1 MPFLQIKQRID
12 DHRPGRAVEIARG
25 FVRQQDLRARRRRP
39 RQRHPLL
46 LSARQLRG
54 VVIAPVAEAERG
66 QFLRRPVESVRRAR
80 QLQRRGDVFE
90 RGHGGDQVKAL
101 KDDAHIVPPEPRQ
114 RVFAQ
119 RGQIAPQRLN
129 RPAGRPLQPAHDHQE
144 RRLAGTGGADD
155 AD

>member
-1 MPFLQIKQRID
+1 MGDEHQRRAVPFLQIKQRID

-66 QFLRRPVESVRRAR
+66 SRFLGLLAAELARRGTLERRFSPDPDPYFSNHPLLDEDEEVSNWPHVFSRVLRAR
-80 QLQRRGDVFE
+80 AVGPVIEVYR
-90 RGHGGDQVKAL
+90 
-101 KDDAHIVPPEPRQ
+101 VP
-114 RVFAQ
+114 
-119 RGQIAPQRLN
+119 
-129 RPAGRPLQPAHDHQE
+129 
-144 RRLAGTGGADD
+144 
-155 AD
+155 